1 MYRVSGRTGSSCFTN
16 LFWSQS
22 LKYEAEKLTTLRGWT
37 LGCPWYTHFNSW
49 EKATRGIM
57 YPYEEMSNFENQ
69 SYISVFGRLP
79 QRFKISK
86 RIIGEKMNIL
96 EKMFLKFQ
104 KIQKNKSSSIVKTV
118 AQTDIRK
125 NSYGVFRSFLSC
137 F

>member
-1 MYRVSGRTGSSCFTN
+1 
-16 LFWSQS
+16 
-22 LKYEAEKLTTLRGWT
+22 
-37 LGCPWYTHFNSW
+37 
-49 EKATRGIM
+49 M
-57 YPYEEMSNFENQ
+57 YPYKEMSNFENQ

-125 NSYGVFRSFLSC
+125 NSYGVLRSFFSP
-137 F
+137 FPKNGSKMNEKHHNYFS